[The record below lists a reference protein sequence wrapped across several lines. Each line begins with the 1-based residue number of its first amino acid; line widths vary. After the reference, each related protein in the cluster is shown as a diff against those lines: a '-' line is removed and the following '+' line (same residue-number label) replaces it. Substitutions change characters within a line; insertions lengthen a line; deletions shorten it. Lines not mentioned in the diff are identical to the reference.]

1 MEDTRPPLVQRI
13 VPNGET
19 SLCFY
24 RGNEVTVSVST
35 MTYCI
40 YQKTAKSSLSGFL
53 SICQAEAFC
62 IFPAACLAARLP
74 LC

>member
-40 YQKTAKSSLSGFL
+40 YKNPLRGKLSDFI
-53 SICQAEAFC
+53 SICQAEASC
-62 IFPAACLAARLP
+62 ISPKEY
-74 LC
+74 

>member
-40 YQKTAKSSLSGFL
+40 YQKKPLRDELNGFL
-53 SICQAEAFC
+53 SICQAEASC
-62 IFPAACLAARLP
+62 ISPKEY
-74 LC
+74 